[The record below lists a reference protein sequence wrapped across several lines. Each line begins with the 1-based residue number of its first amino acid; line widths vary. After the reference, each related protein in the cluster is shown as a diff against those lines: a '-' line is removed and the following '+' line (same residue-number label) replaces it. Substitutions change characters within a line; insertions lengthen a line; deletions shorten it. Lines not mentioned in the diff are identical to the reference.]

1 VITLARL
8 EAADSARVLHLQLGD
23 GQQRFVHPIGDM
35 VGERHAAVNLHV
47 IARDDEVVGFFK
59 IDHPVD
65 RPAPYVRA
73 DEAVLRG
80 FLIGAQFQGKGIARA
95 AMVGFGAH
103 MNAAYPGLKSV
114 VLTVNTANPAAV
126 RTYLGGGFHDAG
138 ELFHGG
144 RSGPQHVLRLT
155 LTP

>member
-1 VITLARL
+1 MITLARL
-8 EAADSARVLHLQLGD
+8 DADDAARLLHLQLGT

-35 VGERHAAVNLHV
+35 VGERRDGVNFHV
-47 IARDDEVVGFFK
+47 IARDGEVVGFFK

-80 FLIGAQFQGKGIARA
+80 FLIGAQFQGQGIVRA
-95 AMVGFGAH
+95 AMASFGAH
-103 MNAAYPGLKSV
+103 IRAAYPGLKSV

-126 RTYLGGGFHDAG
+126 RTYLGGGFDDAG